1 MIQDAFSAFAQT
13 FSPPLRKILLKAI
26 GLAILLIIALGAI
39 LQWLLRL
46 VPLPDWLDI
55 FAAVVLGLITLFAAI
70 FLMAPVTSLIGA
82 VFADDV
88 ADEVERTKF
97 PADPAGR
104 ALSIPR
110 AATISVKFFGVV
122 LLVNFCALL
131 LWFVPVINVGVFF
144 VANAYLLSR
153 EYFEMAAMRFRSPEE
168 ARKLRQAHAVPIFIA
183 GLIIA
188 AIVAVPVLNLITPI
202 FATAFMVRRHKR
214 LSPAREIIP
223 PPPPRLER

>member
-1 MIQDAFSAFAQT
+1 MISDAIGAFAQT

-46 VPLPDWLDI
+46 FPLPYPLDI
-55 FAAVVLGLITLFAAI
+55 AAAIALGLITLFAAI
-70 FLMAPVTSLIGA
+70 FMMAPVTSLIAA
-82 VFADDV
+82 VFVDDV

-97 PADPAGR
+97 PADPAGT

-110 AATISVKFFGVV
+110 AAALSIKFFGVV

-131 LWFVPVINVGVFF
+131 LWFVPVVNIGVFF
-144 VANAYLLSR
+144 IANAYLLSR
-153 EYFEMAAMRFRSPEE
+153 EYFEMAAMRFRSPDE
-168 ARKLRQAHAVPIFIA
+168 ARKLRQANAVPIFIS

-188 AIVAVPVLNLITPI
+188 GIVAVPVLNLITPV

-214 LSPAREIIP
+214 LSPLREIIP
-223 PPPPRLER
+223 PPPQRLPR